1 MFLRK
6 MLAVSVCLALLIAAT
21 PNATA
26 YKGHQL
32 SRNDIVD
39 FTLTDQA
46 GENFTL
52 SAMDSEVTVVS
63 FIFTSCP
70 DVCPV
75 ITQSLRLVQ
84 EGLAPEDADRV
95 GFISISV
102 DPDRDTPEALTQY
115 TERHGVSWPHLTG
128 DKDVLADIYR
138 NFGILVEQEVIEAH
152 IGVNSDPTVTY
163 VDPATGNASELMFEP
178 SGWELT
184 QAMAYEANWSINAS
198 ESQYGHYITAI
209 EGYEAPSD
217 YSWWWSLLMYNE
229 TSEQWEESSVG
240 IDSINAL
247 DHDQLVWAASN
258 ANTSVLSEPHPD
270 SPMMQVLFPDNSIAN
285 HTIEEMTGWHLSMG
299 AFAGA
304 GMNTSMPASQYGH
317 YMESIDDVAA
327 PSDYS
332 WWWSLSTWNATSS
345 AWESSQVGMD
355 SLVEPTYIAW
365 APNSTNLSEIPP
377 PGATLRAEA
386 EPGVCND
393 HGWEMGSG
401 ASKHCMCDEGYE
413 WAEGDRLSCVAS
425 ADTVIDYSVGHSTI
439 TYILEGMSP
448 KVAWTGDSWQVEDFL
463 MDVEAAVDALNPP
476 SESEGMPGLTFGV
489 AMTALGLAAVAVSP
503 RRELDE

>member
-1 MFLRK
+1 MSVRK
-6 MLAVSVCLALLIAAT
+6 VLTISVCLALLIAAT

-84 EGLAPEDADRV
+84 EGLSGEDAERV

-102 DPDRDTPEALTQY
+102 DPDRDTPEALTEY
-115 TERHGVSWPHLTG
+115 MERHGVSWPHLTG

-138 NFGILVEQEVIEAH
+138 NFGILVQQEVIDVH
-152 IGVNSDPTVTY
+152 IGVNNDPTVTY
-163 VDPATGNASELMFEP
+163 VDPTTGNATELMFEP

-184 QAMAYEANWSINAS
+184 QAMAYEANWTIDAS
-198 ESQYGHYITAI
+198 ESQYGHNISAI

-217 YSWWWSLLMYNE
+217 NSWRWTLLTYNE
-229 TSEQWEESSVG
+229 ASQQWEDSSVG

-258 ANTSVLSEPHPD
+258 ANTSALSEPHAD
-270 SPMMQVLFPDNSIAN
+270 SPMMQVLFPDNTTAN
-285 HTIEEMTGWHLSMG
+285 HTIEQMTGWHLSMG

-304 GMNTSMPASQYGH
+304 EMNTSMPVSQYGH
-317 YMESIDDVAA
+317 SMESIDDVAG
-327 PSDYS
+327 PSDSS
-332 WWWSLSTWNATSS
+332 WQWSLFTWNTTSS
-345 AWESSQVGMD
+345 SWEPSQVGMD
-355 SLVEPTYIAW
+355 HLVEPTYIAW
-365 APNSTNLSEIPP
+365 APNSTNLSEIPAP
-377 PGATLRAEA
+377 SATLRE
-386 EPGVCND
+386 EVEQGVCND

-425 ADTVIDYSVGHSTI
+425 AGTVVDYSVGHSTI
-439 TYILEGMSP
+439 TYVLEGMSP
-448 KVAWTGDSWQVEDFL
+448 KVAWTGDSWHVDDFL
-463 MDVEAAVDALNPP
+463 KDVEFALNSLNPP

-489 AMTALGLAAVAVSP
+489 AMTALGLAAAAVGQ

>member
-1 MFLRK
+1 
-6 MLAVSVCLALLIAAT
+6 
-21 PNATA
+21 
-26 YKGHQL
+26 
-32 SRNDIVD
+32 
-39 FTLTDQA
+39 
-46 GENFTL
+46 
-52 SAMDSEVTVVS
+52 
-63 FIFTSCP
+63 
-70 DVCPV
+70 
-75 ITQSLRLVQ
+75 
-84 EGLAPEDADRV
+84 
-95 GFISISV
+95 
-102 DPDRDTPEALTQY
+102 
-115 TERHGVSWPHLTG
+115 
-128 DKDVLADIYR
+128 
-138 NFGILVEQEVIEAH
+138 
-152 IGVNSDPTVTY
+152 
-163 VDPATGNASELMFEP
+163 
-178 SGWELT
+178 
-184 QAMAYEANWSINAS
+184 
-198 ESQYGHYITAI
+198 
-209 EGYEAPSD
+209 
-217 YSWWWSLLMYNE
+217 
-229 TSEQWEESSVG
+229 
-240 IDSINAL
+240 
-247 DHDQLVWAASN
+247 
-258 ANTSVLSEPHPD
+258 
-270 SPMMQVLFPDNSIAN
+270 
-285 HTIEEMTGWHLSMG
+285 
-299 AFAGA
+299 
-304 GMNTSMPASQYGH
+304 
-317 YMESIDDVAA
+317 MESIDDVAA

-476 SESEGMPGLTFGV
+476 SESEAMPALTFGV
-489 AMTALGLAAVAVSP
+489 AMTALGLAAVAVGP

>member
-138 NFGILVEQEVIEAH
+138 NFGILVEQEVIDAH

-198 ESQYGHYITAI
+198 DSQYGHYITAI
-209 EGYEAPSD
+209 GGYEAPSD
-217 YSWWWSLLMYNE
+217 SSWWWSLLMYNE

-270 SPMMQVLFPDNSIAN
+270 SPMLQVLFPDNSTAN
-285 HTIEEMTGWHLSMG
+285 HTIEQMTGWHLSMG

-304 GMNTSMPASQYGH
+304 EMNTSMPASQYGH
-317 YMESIDDVAA
+317 YMESIDDLAA
-327 PSDYS
+327 PSDSS

-355 SLVEPTYIAW
+355 SLVEPTYIAL

-377 PGATLRAEA
+377 PGATLREEA

-413 WAEGDRLSCVAS
+413 WAEDDRLSCVS
-425 ADTVIDYSVGHSTI
+425 TDTTVIDYSVGHSTI
-439 TYILEGMSP
+439 TYILEGMTP
-448 KVAWTGDSWQVEDFL
+448 TVAWTGDSWRAEDFL
-463 MDVEAAVDALNPP
+463 VDVEGALGTSSDP
-476 SESEGMPGLTFGV
+476 SSPAGLPGMTTALTLS
-489 AMTALGLAAVAVSP
+489 ALGLAAVAVAP
-503 RRELDE
+503 RRDSLE